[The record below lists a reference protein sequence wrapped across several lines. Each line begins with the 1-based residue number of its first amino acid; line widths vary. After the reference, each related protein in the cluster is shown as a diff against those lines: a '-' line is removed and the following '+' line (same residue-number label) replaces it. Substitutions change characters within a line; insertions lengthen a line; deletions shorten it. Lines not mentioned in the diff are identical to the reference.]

1 MSLEGHV
8 ILNRIKQALG
18 EDWATK
24 IIADLRL
31 KKATVYAW
39 DANES
44 PPKALDLLKIAKYLK
59 TTVEELIDGDA
70 GAQYLREYVRE
81 KGWTFS
87 PPERMADI
95 VEGLQAL
102 SNDEL
107 VPIRGAIKA
116 TLDKKEDSGVPSEV
130 KSGRPHPKTG

>member
-1 MSLEGHV
+1 MSLEGRV
-8 ILNRIKQALG
+8 ILKRIKQALG

-24 IIADLRL
+24 IIADLQL

-59 TTVEELIDGDA
+59 TTVEEIVG
-70 GAQYLREYVRE
+70 GEVGEQYLREYVRE
-81 KGWTFS
+81 KGWAFS
-87 PPERMADI
+87 PPERIADI

-102 SNDEL
+102 SDDEL

-116 TLDKKEDSGVPSEV
+116 TLNKKEGSGVPPEI
-130 KSGRPHPKTG
+130 KSGRTHPKTG